1 MNSMSQIYLLVRLN
15 SGYQFLPTTFMS
27 DSDSS
32 ASTMIVA
39 LVAIIVIA
47 ALGFLMYKTING
59 KTDDSGTEI
68 NVTIP
73 EMGSS
78 NR

>member
-1 MNSMSQIYLLVRLN
+1 
-15 SGYQFLPTTFMS
+15 MS